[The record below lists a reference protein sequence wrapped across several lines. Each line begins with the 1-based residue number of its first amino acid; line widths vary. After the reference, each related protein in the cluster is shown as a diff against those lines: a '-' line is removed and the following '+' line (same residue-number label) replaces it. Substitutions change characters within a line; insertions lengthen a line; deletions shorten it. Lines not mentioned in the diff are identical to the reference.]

1 MTISMIT
8 TMPPLLS
15 LIRTTTI
22 ILFILGILLF
32 LIVPIITAVLSKLLF
47 VLENTTK
54 NKNSSSTNYTSSL
67 KSCLYF
73 GRVWH
78 TRLLPKI
85 HSFTYPI
92 FIFAIDLSE
101 IEYIQQRIWRF
112 PLNYLLSF
120 QESDHLINGEGMS
133 MITTKGDDD
142 DDDDRRKNS
151 NSLEQR
157 ILRLV
162 SEKTNGKFIPTSN
175 THRVVILTHLRYY
188 GYNFN
193 PVSFYYIIEKVTSS
207 GGDDEKKLHENV
219 VAIVGE
225 VSNTPWQE
233 MYCYVLHPDSVD
245 NVQVFDTNNKN
256 DTNNDTTTTTK
267 IRYQFPKQF
276 HVSPFME
283 MEYYYDWT
291 FDGIPTSTTAT
302 KKSSSTSSLLPP
314 ITVINTLRQKN
325 DTSKIQFTATLK
337 LNHHDDDKQQ
347 KSKTIPLNQH
357 FQLVYYT
364 LVRYPIYC
372 MIIQIWI
379 HYEAMLLFI
388 KGITYIPHPL
398 GSETMAS
405 TIIATIMTPFFA
417 IRDYVDSF
425 KSQSK
430 SKSTSKSTT
439 TTTTK
444 KED

>member
-1 MTISMIT
+1 M
-8 TMPPLLS
+8 
-15 LIRTTTI
+15 
-22 ILFILGILLF
+22 
-32 LIVPIITAVLSKLLF
+32 
-47 VLENTTK
+47 
-54 NKNSSSTNYTSSL
+54 
-67 KSCLYF
+67 
-73 GRVWH
+73 
-78 TRLLPKI
+78 
-85 HSFTYPI
+85 
-92 FIFAIDLSE
+92 FAIDLSE
-101 IEYIQQRIWRF
+101 IEYIQNYIWRY

-120 QESDHLINGEGMS
+120 HESDHLINGEGML
-133 MITTKGDDD
+133 MKKEDGDDTD
-142 DDDDRRKNS
+142 GRNNV

-157 ILRLV
+157 IVRLV
-162 SEKTNGKFIPTSN
+162 DEKTNGKFQPTTN

-193 PVSFYYIIEKVTSS
+193 PVSFYYIIEKPKSPT
-207 GGDDEKKLHENV
+207 GAEKENV

-233 MYCYVLHPDSVD
+233 MYCYVLHPDSID
-245 NVQVFDTNNKN
+245 NVQVFDTNKN
-256 DTNNDTTTTTK
+256 DANTSTIK

-291 FDGIPTSTTAT
+291 FDGIPTSKMT
-302 KKSSSTSSLLPP
+302 SSSPSLPP

-325 DTSKIQFTATLK
+325 DTSKMQFTATLK
-337 LNHHDDDKQQ
+337 LNHHDDKQQ
-347 KSKTIPLNQH
+347 KDGTTTTTTKTIPLNQH
-357 FQLVYYT
+357 FRLVYYT
-364 LVRYPIYC
+364 LIRYPIYC

-379 HYEAMLLFI
+379 HYEAMLLFV

-417 IRDYVDSF
+417 VRDYIDSF
-425 KSQSK
+425 KSK
-430 SKSTSKSTT
+430 SKSLS
-439 TTTTK
+439 TTTK